1 MTIKRVLVFA
11 AIALV
16 AITAACILVYQM
28 LTSGR
33 VEPMGLLLL
42 AAVIAI
48 MLPMVRTHF
57 FPSIADCR
65 AELDFHVQRQ
75 GVFAR
80 QQVADKLG
88 PEAVRRI
95 ETAPEV
101 SEIMALMAKAAPMQD
116 TDLNFALGVMLSGL
130 HEQAGDPGAAVASLT
145 EALRYRPH
153 DFVAR
158 FRLARNLEW
167 RGDPSGAIEIYRGIL
182 AAPAGLS
189 RAMFKLTRRQK
200 ETLEGN

>member
-1 MTIKRVLVFA
+1 MTIKRVLLFA
-11 AIALV
+11 AIALA

-42 AAVIAI
+42 AAVVAI
-48 MLPMVRTHF
+48 MLPMARAHY
-57 FPSIADCR
+57 FPSLADCR

-75 GVFAR
+75 AVFAR
-80 QQVADKLG
+80 QLVEDKLG
-88 PEAVRRI
+88 PEVVQRI
-95 ETAPEV
+95 ETAPGAGQ
-101 SEIMALMAKAAPMQD
+101 ITALMTKVAPTKD
-116 TDLNFALGVMLSGL
+116 AELNFALGIILSRL
-130 HEQAGDPGAAVASLT
+130 HEQAGDPGAAVASLI
-145 EALRYRPH
+145 EALRYRPN

-167 RGDPSGAIEIYRGIL
+167 REDPSGALEIYRGIL

-189 RAMFKLTRRQK
+189 RAMLKLTRRQK
-200 ETLEGN
+200 ETLEGR